1 MFQPVIYALEIE
13 WPISY
18 AKSKIFIPGTKHIEK
33 NKLWVLKEQDG
44 KLLEDY
50 FSVDGQGWPT
60 EEIPFVTG
68 SAEPSGKAI
77 REKTFRAKS

>member
-1 MFQPVIYALEIE
+1 M
-13 WPISY
+13 
-18 AKSKIFIPGTKHIEK
+18 
-33 NKLWVLKEQDG
+33 LKEQDG
-44 KLLEDY
+44 KLLKDY